1 MTGYM
6 LIETL
11 CTISYILPTISYILP
26 TISYILPYPRFPA
39 LITLMSAKQQP
50 LGEQRSLIL

>member
-11 CTISYILPTISYILP
+11 CTISYILPTISYILPTISYILP

-50 LGEQRSLIL
+50 L

>member
-1 MTGYM
+1 M

-11 CTISYILPTISYILP
+11 CTIP
-26 TISYILPYPRFPA
+26 YILPYPRFPA

-50 LGEQRSLIL
+50 WESNVA